1 MQSANDS
8 ITRSLALEWGT
19 DFGIRV
25 NNLAPGPI
33 GETPGMDKLRTREG
47 DEIFELIPLKKMGE
61 KWDIAMAAIY
71 LASDAGMYTHHN
83 EEGPNVSCVRSIL
96 LCTKSR
102 WDSWLNT
109 PSPLQRNT

>member
-8 ITRSLALEWGT
+8 LTRSLALEWGT

-33 GETPGMDKLRTREG
+33 EDTPGMDKLGKKAGGEQESRS
-47 DEIFELIPLKKMGE
+47 LVPLGRMGE

-71 LASDAGMYTHHN
+71 LASDAG
-83 EEGPNVSCVRSIL
+83 L
-96 LCTKSR
+96 
-102 WDSWLNT
+102 
-109 PSPLQRNT
+109 